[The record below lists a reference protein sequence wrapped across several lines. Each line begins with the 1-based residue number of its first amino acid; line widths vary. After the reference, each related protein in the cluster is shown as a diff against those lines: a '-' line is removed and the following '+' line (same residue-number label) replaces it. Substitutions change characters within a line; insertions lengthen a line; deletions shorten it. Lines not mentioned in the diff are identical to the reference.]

1 MKKLLFMLL
10 AVAAF
15 AGCSKEDE
23 VQEAW
28 SYIFQQIGKSNLS
41 AMDVMTSADY
51 WATNV
56 IYYYTEAGG
65 KGSSKLYYDA
75 NGHVMEGAGARSAL
89 YKVLDGKF
97 YEYREHPL
105 IANPSFYYLYDI
117 AGEGG
122 DFALER
128 KHDGLQTKMTI
139 VAYDD
144 NKMVLEIYN
153 PQKKD
158 YKYERVY
165 IVRGNNDV
173 DFSRYLYYEDIPE
186 EDRP

>member
-1 MKKLLFMLL
+1 
-10 AVAAF
+10 
-15 AGCSKEDE
+15 
-23 VQEAW
+23 
-28 SYIFQQIGKSNLS
+28 
-41 AMDVMTSADY
+41 
-51 WATNV
+51 
-56 IYYYTEAGG
+56 
-65 KGSSKLYYDA
+65 
-75 NGHVMEGAGARSAL
+75 
-89 YKVLDGKF
+89 
-97 YEYREHPL
+97 
-105 IANPSFYYLYDI
+105 
-117 AGEGG
+117 
-122 DFALER
+122 
-128 KHDGLQTKMTI
+128 MTI